1 MLMLHKLSY
10 IGSVIAIY
18 MITIGT
24 IGGLLHSSQ
33 LHGEPPISAGQ
44 DQSQYQPVTLAVH
57 TVSGNPTRIV
67 IPDRTIDLP
76 IDDGAYNQRTKKWTV
91 SPLHANFAISSVAPN
106 NRSGTTFVYGH
117 GTDQVFGKIGESPPP
132 VGSRAVV
139 YTDNGHVFHYELA
152 LVQNLKPSDTW
163 IIKDTAGGRPRLIVQ
178 TCTGIFSEW
187 RTMFVYK
194 FKEVV

>member
-1 MLMLHKLSY
+1 MVILRKLSY

-24 IGGLLHSSQ
+24 IGGLLYSSQ
-33 LHGEPPISAGQ
+33 LHTDSQVIASQ
-44 DQSQYQPVTLAVH
+44 NQSQYQPVTLAVN
-57 TVSGNPTRIV
+57 TVSGNPTRII
-67 IPDRTIDLP
+67 IPERTIDLP
-76 IDDGAYNQRTKKWTV
+76 IDSGGYNQRTKRWAV
-91 SPLHANFAISSVAPN
+91 SPLHANFAVTSVAPN

-117 GTDQVFGKIGESPPP
+117 GTDQVFGKIGDNPPP
-132 VGSRAVV
+132 IGSPAVI

-163 IIKDTAGGRPRLIVQ
+163 IIKNTAGGRPRLIVQ

-187 RTMFVYK
+187 RTMFVYQ
-194 FKEVV
+194 FKEVA